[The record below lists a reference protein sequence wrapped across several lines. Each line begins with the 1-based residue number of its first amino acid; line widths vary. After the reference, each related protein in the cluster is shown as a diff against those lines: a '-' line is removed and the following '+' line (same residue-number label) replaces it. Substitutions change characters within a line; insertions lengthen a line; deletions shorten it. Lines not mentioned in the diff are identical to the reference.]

1 MMRWA
6 LILDRPHAKA
16 VTEILNT
23 KSARIIAVVAGAIL
37 EDTVEHTLEVRL
49 KDDPNILRRMTG
61 IDRP

>member
-6 LILDRPHAKA
+6 LILDRPHKTA

-23 KSARIIAVVAGAIL
+23 KSARIIAVVGGGIL

-49 KDDPNILRRMTG
+49 KPEYS
-61 IDRP
+61 P